1 MADTSHELPQVK
13 ERPLVTFALFAYNQE
28 KYIREAVEAA
38 FAQTYE
44 PLEII
49 LSDDCSTDGTFEI
62 MQSLARGYRGKN
74 KVLVNKNPSNMG
86 LIGHVNKVFEMASG
100 EVIVTAAGDDV
111 SSANRTETIVELYE
125 RDTGLMAVHG
135 QVIKIDGC
143 GSVLGLYPPPL
154 ITQKLGLTEMA
165 TAPAL
170 AIGATGAYSRKLIE
184 KFGPI
189 SEKDAYED
197 LVMFFRAALLGSIA
211 YVEDPLVMYRYGQG
225 ISFRKKGPGFKGLI
239 EERRCELNILAA
251 VMRQRLRDSKTVSN
265 DEMSVLISKGLEKV
279 QWQELVYRKPK
290 RLEPKV
296 SIGNLCN
303 ATPIIMFEFILIL
316 KRGLR
321 HAAAHFLKANKIN
334 K

>member
-1 MADTSHELPQVK
+1 MADGSHELPQVK

-38 FAQTYE
+38 LAQTYE

-49 LSDDCSTDGTFEI
+49 LSDDCSTDRTFEI
-62 MQSLARGYRGKN
+62 MQTLARGYRGKN
-74 KVLVNKNPSNMG
+74 KVLVNQNPSNMG
-86 LIGHVNKVFEMASG
+86 LIEHVNKVFEMASG

-111 SSANRTETIVELYE
+111 STANRTETIMQLYE
-125 RDTGLMAVHG
+125 RDTSLMAVHG
-135 QVIKIDGC
+135 QVIKIDSC

-154 ITQKLGLTEMA
+154 MTQKLGLKEMA

-197 LVMFFRAALLGSIA
+197 LVMFFRAALLGTIA
-211 YVEDPLVMYRYGQG
+211 YVEDPLVMYRYGLG
-225 ISFRKKGPGFKGLI
+225 ISFRKKSPGFKGLI
-239 EERRCELNILAA
+239 AERCCELKILAA
-251 VMRQRLRDSKTVSN
+251 VMRQRLKDSETVFN
-265 DEMSVLISKGLEKV
+265 NEMSILISNGLEKV
-279 QWQELVYRKPK
+279 QWQELVYRKPTWLALK
-290 RLEPKV
+290 A

-303 ATPIIMFEFILIL
+303 AGPIIFFEYILIL

-321 HAAAHFLKANKIN
+321 YAAAHFLKANKIN